1 MRQKAPITDWTFGI
15 WNERPAASTASR
27 PRPGSCGPSGACGM
41 TGRRRRSGVRQG
53 SASATSGTGA
63 RTVVIPRPRL
73 ASSIQGIR
81 RSTLAPPPGISVST
95 RRPRSPN
102 TACNRSRTLAM
113 PTARSVVPGRE
124 PTCLLVSPLWTDFG
138 RSTPWRP
145 GWERRGWRW
154 SDREPL
160 GSTGPERSL
169 VATVFSYDL
178 NGYTSVRARKTSTG
192 AGKDARFYRRH

>member
-1 MRQKAPITDWTFGI
+1 MRTVTRGRQ
-15 WNERPAASTASR
+15 PAGA
-27 PRPGSCGPSGACGM
+27 GPPL
-41 TGRRRRSGVRQG
+41 RSGPLGDCRGRPCGKLVAGQLG
-53 SASATSGTGA
+53 SWPVFHRRNRGA
-63 RTVVIPRPRL
+63 GG
-73 ASSIQGIR
+73 A
-81 RSTLAPPPGISVST
+81 A
-95 RRPRSPN
+95 
-102 TACNRSRTLAM
+102 
-113 PTARSVVPGRE
+113 
-124 PTCLLVSPLWTDFG
+124 CLLVSPLWTDFG

-192 AGKDARFYRRH
+192 AGKDARFYRRAACKTPGGLGLGAVLSSLGEHDCPGSPTGYLVGITGGTPEVEVGYFDVFSTARWDTRG